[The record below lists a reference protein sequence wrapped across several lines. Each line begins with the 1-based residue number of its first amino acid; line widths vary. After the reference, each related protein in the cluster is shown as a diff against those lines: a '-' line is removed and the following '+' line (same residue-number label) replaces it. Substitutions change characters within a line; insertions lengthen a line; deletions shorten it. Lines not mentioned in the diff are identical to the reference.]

1 MATIHEMKT
10 NGSPPVLEV
19 RNLSISYGSRPVVRD
34 ISFSVPGNRVVALVG
49 PSGCGKRTLLK
60 AFNRMNDLNP
70 ESRIQG
76 QVLFRGQDL
85 YGDHVDPVEV
95 RRRIGMVFQEPNPFP
110 TSIFENVA
118 FGPKV
123 NRFQGDLNRLVED
136 SLRRVAL
143 WDEVNDRLFEP
154 ALELSGGQQQRLCI
168 ARALAVGPEVLL
180 MDEPASALDPK
191 ASQRIEELIYA
202 LKRELTIVIVTNN
215 TQQAAR
221 VSDLTAFL
229 YMGELV
235 EYGPTDIIFTN
246 PSDDRTEAYLTG
258 RFG

>member
-49 PSGCGKRTLLK
+49 PSGCGKSTLLK

>member
-49 PSGCGKRTLLK
+49 PSGCGKSTLLK
-60 AFNRMNDLNP
+60 ALNRMNDLNP

-202 LKRELTIVIVTNN
+202 LKRDLTIVIVTNN